1 VRGGASRPPRFFDR
15 NPRELRIALG
25 LPANPPNANRT
36 PKSPVTKLV
45 GPFRAFLIDKNS
57 QNARVREC
65 TQPRFN
71 SLSSRTRSYPIDK

>member
-15 NPRELRIALG
+15 NSRELRIALG

-36 PKSPVTKLV
+36 PKAPVTKLV
-45 GPFRAFLIDKNS
+45 GPFGAFLIDKNS

-65 TQPRFN
+65 TQPRFD
-71 SLSSRTRSYPIDK
+71 SLASRTRF